1 MQGDSAPRW
10 RVRTIAAAICLG
22 DDAIAALA
30 FAGHRWPA
38 AAHSGALAAFVTRVT
53 TALTRPLAHHP

>member
-1 MQGDSAPRW
+1 MRRGSGPRW

-30 FAGHRWPA
+30 SSLTAD
-38 AAHSGALAAFVTRVT
+38 AHARDSGLAADVTRVT
-53 TALTRPLAHHP
+53 TALTRALAHHP